1 MRSASS
7 AFVLGL
13 LVLGLPSRPALPATP
28 TASFGVSATV
38 QATCLVS
45 ASAGT
50 LGTYAGAMLNP
61 AATVSVNCTNP
72 TPYNI
77 SLDVSAANSAAAP
90 TRTTTETDSTL
101 PRHTLVSNFHE
112 VINRGRMVDADT
124 VAGVG
129 NSSVQV
135 VAVDG
140 KISAREHLG
149 APDTITV
156 TIIY

>member
-1 MRSASS
+1 
-7 AFVLGL
+7 
-13 LVLGLPSRPALPATP
+13 
-28 TASFGVSATV
+28 
-38 QATCLVS
+38 
-45 ASAGT
+45 
-50 LGTYAGAMLNP
+50 
-61 AATVSVNCTNP
+61 
-72 TPYNI
+72 
-77 SLDVSAANSAAAP
+77 
-90 TRTTTETDSTL
+90 
-101 PRHTLVSNFHE
+101 
-112 VINRGRMVDADT
+112 MVDADT